1 MGWGETASEHF
12 TARHDDADAPDAE
25 GVLELLEATR
35 ARLARAFSVVP
46 AGVNVVLHGSD
57 TQLLMARPGL
67 LATRA
72 LAAPAARRYVTG
84 TWGRRELHVLA
95 PRRLEE
101 RASAVPG
108 SRELVLLSPAG
119 LYCRLVVGSSSR
131 ALHSRR
137 RARRLAW
144 LAWGAAEW
152 FSGQTAHARPAI
164 ARRLR
169 EGRPPAFPPGRRDA
183 RLIGGTLVDL
193 LVRERGEAEA
203 VRLVDEGVL
212 RHAFGGDPLR
222 DIEARWREHLE
233 RLTGASEASG

>member
-1 MGWGETASEHF
+1 MWNETPSEHF
-12 TARHDDADAPDAE
+12 VARHEDRDAADAE

-35 ARLARAFSVVP
+35 ARLARAFAVVP
-46 AGVNVVLHGSD
+46 AGVDVVLHGSD
-57 TQLLMARPGL
+57 AQLLLARPAVAL
-67 LATRA
+67 SRA

-119 LYCRLVVGSSSR
+119 LYSRLVVGSSSR
-131 ALHSRR
+131 TLGSRR

-144 LAWGAAEW
+144 LAWGAAARV
-152 FSGQTAHARPAI
+152 SGQTAHARPAI

-169 EGRPPAFPPGRRDA
+169 EGRSPAFPPSRRDA
-183 RLIGGTLVDL
+183 RLLGGTVIDL
-193 LVRERGEAEA
+193 LVHERGEAEA

-212 RHAFGGDPLR
+212 RHAFLGAPLR
-222 DIEARWREHLE
+222 EIETRWREHLE
-233 RLTGASEASG
+233 HLVAAA

>member
-1 MGWGETASEHF
+1 MWNETPSEHF
-12 TARHDDADAPDAE
+12 TARHDAVDADDAA

-35 ARLARAFSVVP
+35 SRLARAFAVVP
-46 AGVNVVLHGSD
+46 AGVDVVLHGSEA
-57 TQLLMARPGL
+57 QLLLARPAL
-67 LATRA
+67 VATRA
-72 LAAPAARRYVTG
+72 IAAPAARRYVTG

-131 ALHSRR
+131 ALRSRR
-137 RARRLAW
+137 RAGRLAW

-169 EGRPPAFPPGRRDA
+169 EGRPPSFPPGRRDA

-203 VRLVDEGVL
+203 GRLVGQGGPRHPVL
-212 RHAFGGDPLR
+212 GAPLGE
-222 DIEARWREHLE
+222 IEARWREHLE
-233 RLTGASEASG
+233 RLTA

>member
-1 MGWGETASEHF
+1 MWNETPSEHF
-12 TARHDDADAPDAE
+12 VARHEDRDASDAE

-35 ARLARAFSVVP
+35 ARLARAFAVVP
-46 AGVNVVLHGSD
+46 AGVDVVLHGSD
-57 TQLLMARPGL
+57 AQLLLARPGVAL
-67 LATRA
+67 EWLA
-72 LAAPAARRYVTG
+72 AAPAARRYVTG
-84 TWGRRELHVLA
+84 TWSRRELHVLA

-119 LYCRLVVGSSSR
+119 LYSRLVVGSSSR
-131 ALHSRR
+131 ALRSRR

-169 EGRPPAFPPGRRDA
+169 EGRTPSFPPGRRDA
-183 RLIGGTLVDL
+183 RLLGGTVIDL
-193 LVRERGEAEA
+193 LVHERGEAEA

-212 RHAFGGDPLR
+212 RHAFLGAPLR
-222 DIEARWREHLE
+222 EIEERWREHLE
-233 RLTGASEASG
+233 RLVAAA

>member
-1 MGWGETASEHF
+1 MWNETPSEHF
-12 TARHDDADAPDAE
+12 VARQGDRDASDAE

-35 ARLARAFSVVP
+35 ARLARAFAVVP
-46 AGVNVVLHGSD
+46 AGVDVVLHGSEA
-57 TQLLMARPGL
+57 QLLLARPAL
-67 LATRA
+67 VATRA
-72 LAAPAARRYVTG
+72 IAAPAARRYVTG

-144 LAWGAAEW
+144 LAWGAAGG
-152 FSGQTAHARPAI
+152 FSGQTAHARPAF
-164 ARRLR
+164 ARRWR
-169 EGRPPAFPPGRRDA
+169 GGPPPSFPPGRRDA
-183 RLIGGTLVDL
+183 RLIGGTVVDL

-212 RHAFGGDPLR
+212 RRAFLGAPLR
-222 DIEARWREHLE
+222 EIEARWREHLE

>member
-1 MGWGETASEHF
+1 MWNETPSEHF
-12 TARHDDADAPDAE
+12 VARHEDRDASDAE

-35 ARLARAFSVVP
+35 ARLARACAVVP
-46 AGVNVVLHGSD
+46 AGVAVILHGSD
-57 TQLLMARPGL
+57 AQLLVARPGIAL
-67 LATRA
+67 DRA
-72 LAAPAARRYVTG
+72 VAAPAARRYVTG
-84 TWGRRELHVLA
+84 TWSRRELHVLA

-119 LYCRLVVGSSSR
+119 LYSRLVVGSSSR
-131 ALHSRR
+131 ALRSRR

-144 LAWGAAEW
+144 LAWGASEW

-169 EGRPPAFPPGRRDA
+169 EGRAPSFPPGRRDA
-183 RLIGGTLVDL
+183 RLLGGTVVDL
-193 LVRERGEAEA
+193 LVCERGEDEA

-212 RHAFGGDPLR
+212 RHAFGGATLGE
-222 DIEARWREHLE
+222 IEERWRAHLE
-233 RLTGASEASG
+233 RLTAGSA

>member
-1 MGWGETASEHF
+1 LAWSETVSEHF
-12 TARHDDADAPDAE
+12 AARHEEADAEDAA

-35 ARLARAFSVVP
+35 ARLARAFAVVP
-46 AGVNVVLHGSD
+46 AGVDVILHGSD
-57 TQLLMARPGL
+57 AQLLVARPGIAL
-67 LATRA
+67 DRA
-72 LAAPAARRYVTG
+72 VAAPAARRYVTG
-84 TWGRRELHVLA
+84 TWSRRELHVLA

-119 LYCRLVVGSSSR
+119 LYARLVVGSSSR
-131 ALHSRR
+131 ALRSRR
-137 RARRLAW
+137 RARRAAW

-169 EGRPPAFPPGRRDA
+169 EGRPPAFPPGLRDA
-183 RLIGGTLVDL
+183 RLLGGTVIDL
-193 LVRERGEAEA
+193 LVRERDEAEA

-212 RHAFGGDPLR
+212 RHAFGGAPLR
-222 DIEARWREHLE
+222 EIEARWRAHLE
-233 RLTGASEASG
+233 RLTATSP

>member
-1 MGWGETASEHF
+1 MWNETPSEHF
-12 TARHDDADAPDAE
+12 VARHEDRDTEDAE

-35 ARLARAFSVVP
+35 ARLARAFAVVP
-46 AGVNVVLHGSD
+46 AGVDVVLHGSD
-57 TQLLMARPGL
+57 VQLLVARPGVVL
-67 LATRA
+67 ERV

-84 TWGRRELHVLA
+84 TWSRRELHVLA

-119 LYCRLVVGSSSR
+119 LYSRLVVGSSSR
-131 ALHSRR
+131 ALRSRR

-169 EGRPPAFPPGRRDA
+169 EGRPPARRGPARPPAPPPRGPPPRPRRPPPPPLAGGGPGGGRGGAA
-183 RLIGGTLVDL
+183 R
-193 LVRERGEAEA
+193 RQRRA
-203 VRLVDEGVL
+203 
-212 RHAFGGDPLR
+212 
-222 DIEARWREHLE
+222 
-233 RLTGASEASG
+233 

>member
-1 MGWGETASEHF
+1 VAWTETPSEHF
-12 TARHDDADAPDAE
+12 VARHEDRDTEDAE

-35 ARLARAFSVVP
+35 ARLARAFAVVP
-46 AGVNVVLHGSD
+46 AGVDVVLHASD
-57 TQLLMARPGL
+57 AQLLVARPGVL
-67 LATRA
+67 FERV

-84 TWGRRELHVLA
+84 TWSRRELHVLA

-119 LYCRLVVGSSSR
+119 LYARLVVGSSSR
-131 ALHSRR
+131 ALRSRR

-169 EGRPPAFPPGRRDA
+169 EGSTPSFPPGRRDA
-183 RLIGGTLVDL
+183 RLLGGTVIDL

-212 RHAFGGDPLR
+212 RHAFGGAPLR
-222 DIEARWREHLE
+222 EIEARWRTHLE
-233 RLTGASEASG
+233 RLTATSP

>member
-1 MGWGETASEHF
+1 VWDETPSEHF
-12 TARHDDADAPDAE
+12 VARHEDRDAGDAE

-35 ARLARAFSVVP
+35 ARLARAFAVVP
-46 AGVNVVLHGSD
+46 AGVDVVLHGSD
-57 TQLLMARPGL
+57 AQLLLARPGV
-67 LATRA
+67 A
-72 LAAPAARRYVTG
+72 LERLVAAPAARRYVTG
-84 TWGRRELHVLA
+84 TWSKRELHVLA

-101 RASAVPG
+101 RASTVPG

-119 LYCRLVVGSSSR
+119 LYSRLVVGSSSR
-131 ALHSRR
+131 ALRSRR
-137 RARRLAW
+137 RSRRLAW

-169 EGRPPAFPPGRRDA
+169 EGRSPAFPPGRRDA
-183 RLIGGTLVDL
+183 RLLGGTVVDL

-212 RHAFGGDPLR
+212 RHAFLGAPLR
-222 DIEARWREHLE
+222 EIESRWREHLE
-233 RLTGASEASG
+233 RLVRASEASG

>member
-1 MGWGETASEHF
+1 MWNETPSEHF
-12 TARHDDADAPDAE
+12 IARHEDRDASDAE

-35 ARLARAFSVVP
+35 ARLARAFAVVP
-46 AGVNVVLHGSD
+46 AGVDVVLHAGGA
-57 TQLLMARPGL
+57 QLRLARRGV
-67 LATRA
+67 A
-72 LAAPAARRYVTG
+72 LERLVAAPAARRYVTG
-84 TWGRRELHVLA
+84 TWSKRELHVLA

-169 EGRPPAFPPGRRDA
+169 EGRPPSFPPGRRDA

-212 RHAFGGDPLR
+212 RHAFLGAPLR
-222 DIEARWREHLE
+222 EIEARWREHLE
-233 RLTGASEASG
+233 RLTA